1 MREHKDPRLGHVLY
15 QETLDNGLN
24 VYLLPKPGFQQTF
37 ATFTTHYGSVD
48 STFRTGGD
56 EDFITVPDGIAHF
69 LEHKMFES
77 EHGDVFRDF
86 ARHGASANA
95 YTTFDITS
103 YLFSSTQDV
112 YENLEILLD
121 FVQDP
126 YFTDE
131 NVAKEKGIIAQE
143 IRMYDDNPDTRVFYG
158 LLKALYHVHP
168 VRMDIA
174 GTVESIQRIDKE
186 TLYRCYRTFYHPS
199 NMVLFAVGGFD
210 PESAMDVIRTN
221 QARKSFSEM
230 PRIERDRPKEPPSVN
245 HPRAEARLA
254 VHQPRCLIGWKDPDP
269 MPAGPQIL
277 ERELVT
283 GVVLDVLFGRS
294 SDLFDELIGEG
305 LIDQQFSWEY
315 ERTPEYGYSVVGGNT
330 PDPDAL
336 AERIERHLERARN
349 EGLDA
354 EAFERCRR
362 KSIGRFM
369 AALDSPSY
377 IARHFASYLFRG
389 ADLFQTVEILER
401 LTLADADRRLRE
413 HLLPER
419 RAVSVV
425 LPKQA

>member
-1 MREHKDPRLGHVLY
+1 MRESSDDRLGHVLY
-15 QETLDNGLN
+15 HETLPNGLN
-24 VYLLPKPGFQQTF
+24 VFLLPKPGFQQTF

-48 STFRTGGD
+48 STFRLAGEPEFT
-56 EDFITVPDGIAHF
+56 TVPDGIAHF

-112 YENLEILLD
+112 QENLEVLLD

-143 IRMYDDNPDTRVFYG
+143 IRMYEDNPDTRVFYG
-158 LLKALYHVHP
+158 LLRALYAVHP
-168 VRMDIA
+168 VRVDIA

-199 NMVLFAVGGFD
+199 NMVFFAVGGFD
-210 PESAMDVIRTN
+210 PEAAMAVIREN
-221 QARKSFSEM
+221 QARKSFPEA
-230 PRIERDRPKEPPSVN
+230 PRIERQYPSEPPGV
-245 HPRAEARLA
+245 HQDRVEARLA
-254 VHQPRCLIGWKDPDP
+254 VSQPRCLIGWKDPDP
-269 MPAGPQIL
+269 LPPGPGIL
-277 ERELVT
+277 ERELLT

-294 SDLFDELIGEG
+294 SDLFDDLIGEG

-315 ERTPEYGYSVVGGNT
+315 ERTPEYGYSLIGGNT
-330 PDPDAL
+330 PDPDRL
-336 AERIERHLERARN
+336 AARV
-349 EGLDA
+349 EAKLDEVRESGLP
-354 EAFERCRR
+354 EEEFERCRR

-377 IARHFASYLFRG
+377 IARHFASYHFRG
-389 ADLFQTVEILER
+389 ADLFQTVEILDR
-401 LTLADADRRLRE
+401 LTLEDANRRMRE
-413 HLLPER
+413 HF
-419 RAVSVV
+419 VSGQQSISVV
-425 LPKQA
+425 LPKA